1 MLTSTTIQLPES
13 WIPGVFICLYVVL
26 FYFYQNIY
34 LVLSKNIYHT
44 ALLACLI
51 TTLGKAQTTLHIA
64 DAQNQQ
70 PLAGATAS
78 HGSTRVV
85 ANNGGYI
92 PLPAGTHAWLITAV
106 GYQSQKVTAPSAKDT
121 IPVYLLATSNA
132 LQDVVVSGTLKPM
145 RRLDSPIPVESFSQ
159 SFLKQNPTPSLFEA
173 MTMVNGIQ
181 PQLTCNVCNTG
192 DIRINGMEGPYT
204 MVLIDGMPIV
214 SSLSTVYGLSGIPNS
229 IIKRIEVVK
238 GPASTLYGS
247 EAVGGLINIITK
259 DPLSSSRLAVDIN
272 ASTLGEYSVD
282 LSTKITSKKATGLLA
297 ANGFFFNRQHD
308 INRDNF
314 TDVTLQ
320 NRFSLFTKWDIDR
333 RQDLPASIA
342 IRLLTERRWGG
353 ELQWQRKFLGGDS
366 VYGESIDTRRV
377 ELIGNYGIHKDL
389 VLEYSYNFHFQNSYY
404 GTTWYKGQQHT
415 AFTQLRWSKTMG
427 NHQLLAGIPLRYLWY
442 DDNTPATAKLN
453 ANAPSKQLM
462 TALYLQD
469 EWTARKNVTLLTGI
483 RIEHS
488 NIQGA
493 VVAPRLAVK
502 WQPAAHHTIRLSAG
516 NGFRVVNLFTE
527 DHAALSGFREI
538 VIQNDLKPEQ
548 SWNANLN
555 YSGDVHTAAG
565 IFGWDASLFY
575 TWFTNKI
582 IPDYDTDPQ
591 KIIYDNLD
599 GYAVSKGVSTQFS
612 WTMTNGLRTMAGA
625 TYMDVYAVE
634 NDVKTLQQYAPRW
647 SGNYSLNFLIRKAGI
662 TIDLTGKWTG
672 SMRLPVVPNDFRPA
686 MSPSYNLL
694 NAQLTKKWPGGIET
708 YLAVKNMFN
717 FIPANPILHPDDPFD
732 QRGGL
737 YWNANGTPNSVTN
750 PNAYSFDPS
759 YNYAPMQGT
768 KWLLGFRWNMQ

>member
-1 MLTSTTIQLPES
+1 M
-13 WIPGVFICLYVVL
+13 
-26 FYFYQNIY
+26 
-34 LVLSKNIYHT
+34 SKNIFHT
-44 ALLACLI
+44 VLLACLM
-51 TTLGKAQTTLHIA
+51 TTLGKAQTTLRIVDA
-64 DAQNQQ
+64 DTRLAI
-70 PLAGATAS
+70 AGATAS
-78 HGSTRVV
+78 HGSSKRLT
-85 ANNGGYI
+85 NDSGYVQ
-92 PLPAGTHAWLITAV
+92 LSRNSHDWLITAV
-106 GYQSQKVTAPSAKDT
+106 GYQSQKITPAQSNDT
-121 IPVYLLATSNA
+121 LQVYMLPASNA

-173 MTMVNGIQ
+173 MTMINGIQ

-259 DPLSSSRLAVDIN
+259 DPLSSSRLSIDIN

-282 LSTKITSKKATGLLA
+282 VATKINTKKATGLLA

-308 INRDNF
+308 INKDNF

-320 NRFSLFTKWDIDR
+320 NRLSVFTKWDIDR
-333 RQDLPASIA
+333 KQDLPASIA

-353 ELQWQRKFLGGDS
+353 ELQWQRQFLGGDS
-366 VYGESIDTRRV
+366 VYGESIDTRRA
-377 ELIGNYGIHKDL
+377 ELIGNYGLQKNL
-389 VLEYSYNFHFQNSYY
+389 LLEYSYNFHYQNSYY
-404 GTTWYKGQQHT
+404 GTTWYEGQQHT
-415 AFTQLRWSKTMG
+415 AFAQLRWSKTFG
-427 NHQLLAGIPLRYLWY
+427 KHQVLAGIPLRYLWY
-442 DDNTPATAKLN
+442 DDNTPATTKPN

-462 TALYLQD
+462 TAIYLQD
-469 EWTARKNVTLLTGI
+469 EWTTNKKTTLLAGI
-483 RIEHS
+483 RVENT

-493 VVAPRLAVK
+493 VVAPRIALK
-502 WQPAAHHTIRLSAG
+502 WKPAEHHTVRLSAG
-516 NGFRVVNLFTE
+516 NGFRIVNLFTE

-538 VIQNDLKPEQ
+538 VIKNDLKPEQ

-555 YSGDVHTAAG
+555 YSGDAHTTAG

-575 TWFTNKI
+575 TWFSNKI

-599 GYAVSKGVSTQFS
+599 GFAVSKGVSTQFT
-612 WTMTNGLRTMAGA
+612 WTMTNGLRAMAGL
-625 TYMDVYAVE
+625 TYMDVYAAS
-634 NDVKTLQQYAPRW
+634 NDIKTLQPYAPRW
-647 SGNYSLNFLIRKAGI
+647 SGNYSLNFPIRKAGL

-672 SMRLPVVPNDFRPA
+672 PMRLPVVPNDFRPA
-686 MSPSYNLL
+686 MSPLYNLL
-694 NAQLTKKWPGGIET
+694 NAQLTKKWPKGMET
-708 YLAVKNMFN
+708 YLAVKNLFN
-717 FIPANPILHPDDPFD
+717 FIPTNPILHPDDPFD
-732 QRGGL
+732 RRGGL
-737 YWNANGTPNSVTN
+737 YWNADGTPNTATN

-759 YNYAPMQGT
+759 YNYAPMQGI
-768 KWLLGFRWNMQ
+768 KWLLGIRWNMQ